1 MLKTGLISNLL
12 ISLSLEQCEANT
24 RCVSF
29 QKCHTAMNFGLANGS
44 DFRKERHQKM
54 KEMEQQT
61 CLTNQKK
68 AFCCK
73 PEEISKEDL
82 TEKYG
87 KSIISLTSSNNQFSK
102 FQIPNLEYLQRNF
115 VYLLD
120 QQWGETLCN
129 LYIAT
134 FSNSF

>member
-1 MLKTGLISNLL
+1 
-12 ISLSLEQCEANT
+12 
-24 RCVSF
+24 
-29 QKCHTAMNFGLANGS
+29 MNFGLANGS

-61 CLTNQKK
+61 CLDTDQKK

-87 KSIISLTSSNNQFSK
+87 KSLIIIFFYTH
-102 FQIPNLEYLQRNF
+102 
-115 VYLLD
+115 
-120 QQWGETLCN
+120 
-129 LYIAT
+129 
-134 FSNSF
+134 